1 MSEKQLNMHNPDEA
15 YHYAAW
21 CNRAAIN
28 GDTEHARLL
37 EDIGQMTR
45 AEAIA
50 YMEGNHNHDESTLWE
65 YGISTSRTHE
75 EDIVSA
81 HDEMVLY
88 G

>member
-50 YMEGNHNHDESTLWE
+50 YMEGNHNHDES
-65 YGISTSRTHE
+65 
-75 EDIVSA
+75 
-81 HDEMVLY
+81 LY
-88 G
+88 GSTALALVERTKKI